1 MEDAAFCINFWYVAL
16 MPRNASGEPEDK
28 NKILKIKRKDRRNLR
43 LPDTVDLPRLQC
55 PDFL

>member
-28 NKILKIKRKDRRNLR
+28 NKIWKTKRKDRRNLR
-43 LPDTVDLPRLQC
+43 LPDTVDLLFQA
-55 PDFL
+55 